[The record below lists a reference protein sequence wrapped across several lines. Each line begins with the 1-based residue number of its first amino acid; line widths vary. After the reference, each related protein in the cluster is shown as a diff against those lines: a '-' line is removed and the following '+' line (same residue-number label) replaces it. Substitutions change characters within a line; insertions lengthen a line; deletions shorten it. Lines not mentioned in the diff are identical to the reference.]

1 MRSIVIVKI
10 MKIHKKKDHAVDI
23 QIKGG
28 IKEELYHTFKNYL
41 TEKLSLKG
49 VAIEQK

>member
-10 MKIHKKKDHAVDI
+10 MKIHKMKDHAIDI

-28 IKEELYHTFKNYL
+28 IKEELYHMFKNYL
-41 TEKLSLKG
+41 TDKLGLK
-49 VAIEQK
+49 ELQLN